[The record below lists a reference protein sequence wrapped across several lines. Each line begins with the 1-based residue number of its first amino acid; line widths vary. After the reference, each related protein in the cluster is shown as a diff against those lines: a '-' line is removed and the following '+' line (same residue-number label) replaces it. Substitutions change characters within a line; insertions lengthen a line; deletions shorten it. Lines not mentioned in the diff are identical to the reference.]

1 MSALAWGLVPARGGS
16 KSIPY
21 KNLVPLA
28 GRPML
33 DYGVRAAQKSGRL
46 ARLFGSTDDDR
57 IAARFAELGVE
68 VDRRPTALATDDAA
82 VADVARDFLI
92 RRRQAGDTLPEILA
106 LVQPTSPFLRPSD
119 IVALLDRMA
128 VDKAAQSGQTITPVP
143 HNHHAWNQ
151 RWFKDG
157 RTGWVHAE
165 ERAKGINKQSKP
177 KHWVFGNLV
186 AARVEALLG
195 GADFFAQ
202 PSSAVEILPPHD
214 FDLDGPTDIAMA
226 EALIAARAVALEH
239 IP

>member
-119 IVALLDRMA
+119 IVA
-128 VDKAAQSGQTITPVP
+128 
-143 HNHHAWNQ
+143 
-151 RWFKDG
+151 
-157 RTGWVHAE
+157 
-165 ERAKGINKQSKP
+165 
-177 KHWVFGNLV
+177 
-186 AARVEALLG
+186 
-195 GADFFAQ
+195 
-202 PSSAVEILPPHD
+202 
-214 FDLDGPTDIAMA
+214 
-226 EALIAARAVALEH
+226 
-239 IP
+239 